1 MEQGTKVLGKMTY
14 SMDKGK
20 KHGLTGLSMKVN
32 TWAAKSTV
40 KAYIVGMMVQN
51 MEENGTKIK

>member
-14 SMDKGK
+14 SMDKGRR
-20 KHGLTGLSMKVN
+20 HGLTGLSMKAN
-32 TWAAKSTV
+32 TWVAKSTV
-40 KAYIVGMMVQN
+40 KAYIAGMMVQS